1 MKIIS
6 RRGIEC
12 KIANGYIRPI
22 QDVKTSNGLVFGGSK
37 YLLLTTDQGS
47 YVKFCSAFTFSDAVK
62 HYCIN
67 EKPNLQDWYK
77 VL

>member
-1 MKIIS
+1 MNITTKRNIK
-6 RRGIEC
+6 G
-12 KIANGYIRPI
+12 KIANGFVRPI

-37 YLLLTTDQGS
+37 YLLLTTNQGS

>member
-6 RRGIEC
+6 RRGVTATIS
-12 KIANGYIRPI
+12 NGFVRPKKDI
-22 QDVKTSNGLVFGGSK
+22 KTSNGLVFSGSK
-37 YLLLTTDQGS
+37 YLLLTTNQGS
-47 YVKFCSAFTFSDAVK
+47 YVKFCSAFNFLDAVK

-67 EKPNLQDWYK
+67 ERVNLQDWYK